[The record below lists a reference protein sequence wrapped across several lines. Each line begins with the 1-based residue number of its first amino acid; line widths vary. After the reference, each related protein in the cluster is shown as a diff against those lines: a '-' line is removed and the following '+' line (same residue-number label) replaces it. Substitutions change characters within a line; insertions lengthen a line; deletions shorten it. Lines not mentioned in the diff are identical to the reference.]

1 MMVCLIFADM
11 RQTIFFLLTI
21 PVMLLIHSFSQEN
34 LRDQYAKTPAEWPAP
49 LIDEGVQWTELGPL
63 PASPLAGKEDSLRDI
78 IQLGKVLFFDPR
90 LSASGKISCASCHQ
104 PQLNWTDGKAKA
116 VGHEGAMTKRNS
128 PSIANTWF
136 YRRLFWDGRSRDLQ
150 DQAFAPII
158 SESEM
163 ASDMPDV
170 MIRLRR
176 NQNYRELFKKA
187 YGDDQIDPDR
197 MTGAIA
203 LFEKTVISRKS
214 RFDQFLEGD
223 RKALTNAELRGL
235 HLFRTKARCMNC
247 HHGPLT
253 TDNQFHRTGFS
264 GDDVGYYKLTHLDAD
279 SGKFKTPSLRDVMQ
293 TGPWMHDGMQP
304 DMPAILEAF
313 NRADQPGIRN
323 KLIKPLGLTK
333 KEKSD
338 LLAFLRA
345 ISAPAVDF
353 LPPVLPE

>member
-1 MMVCLIFADM
+1 MRKAFVLFSIVFPVLLLLSFQKESLREIYSRNPAD
-11 RQTIFFLLTI
+11 
-21 PVMLLIHSFSQEN
+21 
-34 LRDQYAKTPAEWPAP
+34 WPAP
-49 LIDEGVQWTELGPL
+49 MIDEGVKWAELGPL
-63 PASPLAGKEDSLRDI
+63 PPGPLAGKEDSLKDI
-78 IQLGKVLFFDPR
+78 IQLGKILFFDPR
-90 LSASGKISCASCHQ
+90 LSASGKISCSSCHQ
-104 PQLNWTDGKAKA
+104 PELNWTDGRAKA

-128 PSIANTWF
+128 PSIANIWF

-158 SESEM
+158 SETEM

-187 YGDDQIDPDR
+187 YGDDRIDPDR

-203 LFEKTVISRKS
+203 CFEKTVISRKS

-247 HHGPLT
+247 HHGPLM

-279 SGKFKTPSLRDVMQ
+279 SGKFKTPSLRDVMR
-293 TGPWMHDGMQP
+293 TGPWMHDGMYP
-304 DMPAILEAF
+304 DMAAVLEAF
-313 NRADQPGIRN
+313 NRADQPGIGN
-323 KLIKPLGLTK
+323 KLIRPLGLTK
-333 KEKSD
+333 KEKAD
-338 LLAFLRA
+338 LLAFLKA
-345 ISAPAVDF
+345 ISAPAVGF

>member
-1 MMVCLIFADM
+1 M
-11 RQTIFFLLTI
+11 RKLLVLLLLLL
-21 PVMLLIHSFSQEN
+21 PVWILLAFQKES
-34 LRDQYAKTPAEWPAP
+34 LRDIYSGPSGSWPKP
-49 LIDEGVQWTELGPL
+49 WVDEGLTWSELGPL
-63 PASPLAGKEDSLRDI
+63 PAGPLAGKEDSLRDI
-78 IQLGKVLFFDPR
+78 IELGKKLFFDPR
-90 LSASGKISCASCHQ
+90 LSASGKISCSSCHQ

-128 PSIANTWF
+128 PTIANTWF

-170 MIRLRR
+170 MARLRR
-176 NQNYRELFKKA
+176 NQNYRALFKKA
-187 YGDDQIDPDR
+187 YGDEQISPDR
-197 MTGAIA
+197 MTAAIA
-203 LFEKTVISRKS
+203 LFEKTVISRKN
-214 RFDQFLEGD
+214 RFDHFLEGD
-223 RKALTNAELRGL
+223 RNALTSAELRGL

-247 HHGPLT
+247 HHGPLM

-264 GDDVGYYKLTHLDAD
+264 GDDAGYYKMTHLDAD

-293 TGPWMHDGMQP
+293 TGPWMHDGMQT
-304 DMPAILEAF
+304 DIAAILEAF

-323 KLIKPLGLTK
+323 QLIRPLGLSK
-333 KEKSD
+333 REKAD
-338 LLAFLRA
+338 LLAFLKA

-353 LPPVLPE
+353 IPPVLPE

>member
-1 MMVCLIFADM
+1 MLVLL
-11 RQTIFFLLTI
+11 FLLL
-21 PVMLLIHSFSQEN
+21 PVWLLLAFQKEN
-34 LRDQYAKTPAEWPAP
+34 LREIYSRSPVSWPKP
-49 LIDEGVQWTELGPL
+49 WVEEGLPWTELGPL
-63 PASPLAGKEDSLRDI
+63 PPGPLAGKEDSLRDI
-78 IQLGKVLFFDPR
+78 ITLGKILFFDPR
-90 LSASGKISCASCHQ
+90 LSASGKISCSSCHQ

-116 VGHEGAMTKRNS
+116 TGHEGAMTKRNS

-170 MIRLRR
+170 MIKLRR

-187 YGDDQIDPDR
+187 YGDDQINPDR

-203 LFEKTVISRKS
+203 VFEKTVISRKN

-223 RKALTNAELRGL
+223 HKALTNAELRGL

-247 HHGPLT
+247 HHGPLM
-253 TDNQFHRTGFS
+253 TDNQFHRTAFS
-264 GDDVGYYKLTHLDAD
+264 GDDAGYYKQTHQDAD

-293 TGPWMHDGMQP
+293 TGPWMHDGLQT
-304 DMPAILEAF
+304 DMTAILEAF
-313 NRADQPGIRN
+313 NQANQPDVRNNLIR
-323 KLIKPLGLTK
+323 PLGLSK
-333 KEKSD
+333 REKAD
-338 LLAFLRA
+338 LLAFLKA
-345 ISAPAVDF
+345 ISAPAAEF
-353 LPPVLPE
+353 IPPALPE